1 MKILVCSDSHGNSEI
16 LNDLRNK
23 RYDVTYF
30 LHLGDSC
37 LPKYLLDSYC
47 AVKGNCDF
55 IDLPRVKI
63 IEIEGLKIHLEHGD
77 GFRFNSNPEKYVSEL
92 NCDIFLYGH
101 THKKYCGRVGNTYVF
116 NPGSLT
122 RPRDGDKGSY
132 LILEV
137 ENKKLVNY
145 EFVDVDK

>member
-1 MKILVCSDSHGNSEI
+1 MKILVASDSHGNSNI
-16 LNDLRNK
+16 LTDLRNE

-37 LPKYLLDSYC
+37 VPKYMIENYC

-55 IDLPRVKI
+55 IDLPRFKE
-63 IEIEGLKIHLEHGD
+63 IEIEGLKIHMEHGD
-77 GFRFNSNPEKYVSEL
+77 GFRLNFDKEKYIKEL
-92 NCDIFLYGH
+92 NCDIFLSGH
-101 THKKYCGRVGNTYVF
+101 THKKLATKIDDTFIF

-122 RPRDGDKGSY
+122 RPRDGEKGSY

-137 ENKKLVNY
+137 EKGKLLNY
-145 EFVDVDK
+145 EFIEVDI